1 MRVILPKTAAAA
13 AARALRVRKTLPPS
27 RQYGTAVGLSQARKI
42 SRGQPIDA
50 KRTYSFLSRAYPAY
64 RDAMRRGLGPET
76 SKAIGAFLLWGG
88 MPAYNSLSRRLA

>member
-1 MRVILPKTAAAA
+1 MRVVLGKGAANA

-42 SRGQPIDA
+42 SQGKPIDA

-64 RDAMRRGLGPET
+64 RDAVRRGLSPET

-88 MPAYNSLSRRLA
+88 MPAYNQLSRALS